1 MCFEEYNRSTL
12 THSQGS
18 YENSLLQKQRTG
30 SKMIWV
36 KVFFFQNSN
45 HTIYCIAAFSDFGK
59 TSKSPCKDRK
69 IYRGLW
75 HQLHQFVIRLMGN
88 DIGQVPRTGSGRQ
101 QPSHSYEFIFASEKI
116 EGHCFRLLK
125 ESKRQYSKPAFQR
138 NSHLIWSIVLGKDSV
153 TF

>member
-1 MCFEEYNRSTL
+1 MLSRLPFPRQKGNIN
-12 THSQGS
+12 THTI
-18 YENSLLQKQRTG
+18 LLFLKPDSWIT
-30 SKMIWV
+30 KWKI
-36 KVFFFQNSN
+36 FFQNSN

-59 TSKSPCKDRK
+59 TSKSPCKYRK